1 MKGAGI
7 VQFTISTPIQMVAG
21 EGLVLA
27 CGLRQGAAL
36 GCHWHPIHSRILQV
50 LLRTR
55 DIKTPHRVAGR
66 FYMVAGEIFIEYAN
80 EAFPFLLGRKGT
92 FDREGVYLSVI

>member
-66 FYMVAGEIFIEYAN
+66 FYMVAGGRNRLYTLFLRMLDVYAH
-80 EAFPFLLGRKGT
+80 
-92 FDREGVYLSVI
+92 